1 MDNLE
6 SQRDGESFLL
16 KLTEIIRNNFDN
28 EQFGVKEAARIF
40 GVSRSHLHRRLK
52 KLTGKSVSQ
61 FIRELRLEKAMELL
75 QKDMATV
82 SEIAYSVGFHSPTY
96 FNTCFKER
104 YGFTPGEAKIREHLE
119 LERPKLKKTGK
130 EKTIFIVVLGIL
142 FLITMFSYINNRS
155 ILSKLQKDT
164 PSISP
169 LLSDDSTKSIAVLPF
184 KNWSGDPELEYIS
197 DGMTDAVISRI
208 SEIKEMDRVVP
219 FTSSVQ
225 FKNSEKSMPELAKTL
240 NVFYILEG
248 NFQKQGSQFKINLR
262 LNDGP
267 LNKQIWSGS
276 YSGEWKTN
284 EIFEV
289 QSKVAEN
296 VANIMN
302 VKLTERDYD
311 AFTGIPTK
319 SEEAYNYYL
328 LAEYQNNKFNQT
340 SFKNAIPLYEK
351 AFAMDSTFVE
361 PLLGLADIY
370 VTGGAVWG
378 LYGEQEAWRN
388 ARFYLQKAS
397 AIDGENVRL
406 SDQLFVGKFYFE
418 WDFEAVEQYIS
429 DNYAHKGADNWN
441 EYLFVDYYI
450 KTGKCAYALSELN
463 KLILEDPSFGW
474 LFAIRASVI
483 FFLYSAAEAKKELK
497 HIDPLFL
504 DDMFYLREAAKWYYY
519 FGAYE
524 ESRLML
530 EKLMNSFP
538 DRPPIVAWLNAV
550 HFEMANNRSGVQESL
565 STLQKHY
572 VKGSSGSPAW
582 FMALY
587 YCHIQEDREV
597 FKWLQK
603 SYDNH
608 EVEMTW
614 LRAEPLLAPYRQ
626 DPRYLDLY
634 KKMKFPVPP
643 LSSLD

>member
-119 LERPKLKKTGK
+119 QERPKFKKTGK
-130 EKTIFIVVLGIL
+130 EKTMFKVVLGIL
-142 FLITMFSYINNRS
+142 FLIILFSYINHRS

-284 EIFEV
+284 EIFEI

-388 ARFYLQKAS
+388 AKFYLQKAS

-614 LRAEPLLAPYRQ
+614 LRAEPLLAAYRQ

>member
-96 FNTCFKER
+96 FNTCFKEH

-119 LERPKLKKTGK
+119 QERPKFKKTGK
-130 EKTIFIVVLGIL
+130 EKTMFKVVLGIL
-142 FLITMFSYINNRS
+142 FLIILFSYINHRS

-169 LLSDDSTKSIAVLPF
+169 LLSNDSTKSIAVLPF

-248 NFQKQGSQFKINLR
+248 NLKKQGSQFKINLR

-284 EIFEV
+284 EIFEI

-388 ARFYLQKAS
+388 AKFYLQKAS

-550 HFEMANNRSGVQESL
+550 HFEMANNREGVQESL

>member
-119 LERPKLKKTGK
+119 LERPKFKKTGK

-142 FLITMFSYINNRS
+142 FLIILFSYINHRS

-284 EIFEV
+284 EIFEI

-388 ARFYLQKAS
+388 AKFYLQKAS

>member
-1 MDNLE
+1 
-6 SQRDGESFLL
+6 
-16 KLTEIIRNNFDN
+16 
-28 EQFGVKEAARIF
+28 
-40 GVSRSHLHRRLK
+40 
-52 KLTGKSVSQ
+52 
-61 FIRELRLEKAMELL
+61 
-75 QKDMATV
+75 
-82 SEIAYSVGFHSPTY
+82 
-96 FNTCFKER
+96 
-104 YGFTPGEAKIREHLE
+104 
-119 LERPKLKKTGK
+119 
-130 EKTIFIVVLGIL
+130 
-142 FLITMFSYINNRS
+142 MFSYINNRS

-284 EIFEV
+284 EIFEI

-388 ARFYLQKAS
+388 AKFYLQKAS

-550 HFEMANNRSGVQESL
+550 HFEMVNNREGVQESL

>member
-82 SEIAYSVGFHSPTY
+82 SEVAYSVGFHSPTY
-96 FNTCFKER
+96 FNTCFKEH

-119 LERPKLKKTGK
+119 QERPKFKKTGK

-284 EIFEV
+284 EIFEI

-388 ARFYLQKAS
+388 AKFYLQKAS

>member
-1 MDNLE
+1 M
-6 SQRDGESFLL
+6 
-16 KLTEIIRNNFDN
+16 
-28 EQFGVKEAARIF
+28 
-40 GVSRSHLHRRLK
+40 
-52 KLTGKSVSQ
+52 
-61 FIRELRLEKAMELL
+61 
-75 QKDMATV
+75 
-82 SEIAYSVGFHSPTY
+82 
-96 FNTCFKER
+96 FK
-104 YGFTPGEAKIREHLE
+104 
-119 LERPKLKKTGK
+119 
-130 EKTIFIVVLGIL
+130 VVLGIL
-142 FLITMFSYINNRS
+142 FLIILFSYINHRS

-284 EIFEV
+284 EIFEI

-388 ARFYLQKAS
+388 AKFYLQKAS

>member
-119 LERPKLKKTGK
+119 QERPKFKKTGK
-130 EKTIFIVVLGIL
+130 EKTMFKVVLGIL
-142 FLITMFSYINNRS
+142 FLIILFSYINHRS

-284 EIFEV
+284 EIFEI

-388 ARFYLQKAS
+388 AKFYLQKAS

>member
-96 FNTCFKER
+96 FNTCFKEH

-119 LERPKLKKTGK
+119 LERPKFKKTGK
-130 EKTIFIVVLGIL
+130 EKTMFKVVLGIL
-142 FLITMFSYINNRS
+142 FLIILFSYINHRS

-169 LLSDDSTKSIAVLPF
+169 LLSNDSTKSIAVLPF

-284 EIFEV
+284 EIFEI

-388 ARFYLQKAS
+388 AKFYLQKAS

-550 HFEMANNRSGVQESL
+550 HFEMANNREGVQESL

-643 LSSLD
+643 LSSID

>member
-119 LERPKLKKTGK
+119 QERPKFKKTGK
-130 EKTIFIVVLGIL
+130 EKTMFKVVLGIL
-142 FLITMFSYINNRS
+142 FLIILFSYINHRS

-169 LLSDDSTKSIAVLPF
+169 LLSNDSTKSIAVLPF

-284 EIFEV
+284 EIFEI

-388 ARFYLQKAS
+388 AKFYLQKAS

-550 HFEMANNRSGVQESL
+550 HFEMANNREGVQESL

>member
-284 EIFEV
+284 EIFEI

>member
-119 LERPKLKKTGK
+119 QERPKFKKTGK
-130 EKTIFIVVLGIL
+130 EKTMFKVVLGVL
-142 FLITMFSYINNRS
+142 FLIILFSYINHRS

-169 LLSDDSTKSIAVLPF
+169 LLSNDSTKSIAVLPF

-284 EIFEV
+284 EIFEI

-388 ARFYLQKAS
+388 AKFYLQKAS